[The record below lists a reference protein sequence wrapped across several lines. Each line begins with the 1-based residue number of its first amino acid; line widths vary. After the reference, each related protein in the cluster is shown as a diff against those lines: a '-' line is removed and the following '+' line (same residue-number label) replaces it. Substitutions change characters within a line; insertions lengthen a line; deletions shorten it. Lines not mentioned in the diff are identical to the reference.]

1 VIEGKSV
8 LEQLEAEA
16 PEQAKVRA
24 TEAIRRT
31 GAADPEGVREY
42 LSGFEEAKGLATNQ
56 ESFMAEIKRIRSDV
70 NLTDAERLQAPSCS
84 GSHHIPQLRIVQ
96 HLEDIP
102 DFVTIP
108 QEV

>member
-42 LSGFEEAKGLATNQ
+42 LSGFE
-56 ESFMAEIKRIRSDV
+56 
-70 NLTDAERLQAPSCS
+70 
-84 GSHHIPQLRIVQ
+84 
-96 HLEDIP
+96 
-102 DFVTIP
+102 
-108 QEV
+108 